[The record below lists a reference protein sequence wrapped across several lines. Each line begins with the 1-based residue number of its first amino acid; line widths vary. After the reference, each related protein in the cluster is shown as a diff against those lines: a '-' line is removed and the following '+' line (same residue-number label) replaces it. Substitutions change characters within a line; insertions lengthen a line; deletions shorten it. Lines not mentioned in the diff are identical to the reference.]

1 MLDIC
6 PFKSMLCFFQA
17 AFQLFTRD
25 EGEKT
30 AEDMTA
36 VGLIKLM
43 KDRTGVEHE
52 QLTTWVEHQR
62 G

>member
-1 MLDIC
+1 
-6 PFKSMLCFFQA
+6 MLCFFQV

-36 VGLIKLM
+36 DRLIKLM
-43 KDRTGVEHE
+43 KDSTGVEHE
-52 QLTTWVEHQR
+52 QLTIGVENHR

>member
-17 AFQLFTRD
+17 AFQLFTQD
-25 EGEKT
+25 EVEKT
-30 AEDMTA
+30 SKDMTA
-36 VGLIKLM
+36 DHLIKLM
-43 KDRTGVEHE
+43 KDRTCVEHE
-52 QLTTWVEHQR
+52 QLTIGVEHQR

>member
-1 MLDIC
+1 LISAHSNRC
-6 PFKSMLCFFQA
+6 SVFSQA

-25 EGEKT
+25 EDEKT

-36 VGLIKLM
+36 DRLIKLM

-52 QLTTWVEHQR
+52 QLTIGVKHHR